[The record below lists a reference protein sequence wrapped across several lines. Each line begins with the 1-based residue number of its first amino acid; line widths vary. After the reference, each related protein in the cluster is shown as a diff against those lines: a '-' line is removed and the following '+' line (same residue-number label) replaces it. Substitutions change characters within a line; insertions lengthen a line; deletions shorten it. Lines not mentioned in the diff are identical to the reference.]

1 MTSQVV
7 LVVKKPPGNAGDIR
21 DTGSIP
27 ALGRSPGEGH
37 GNSFQYSC
45 LENPMDR
52 GAWRATVDG
61 VAKSQTQLKQLS
73 MHLGNGYCYQH
84 HFTKEETGG
93 QGGLCDLPRVTHVSR
108 VPHLGLA
115 DLKNTA

>member
-7 LVVKKPPGNAGDIR
+7 LVVKNPPANAGDIR
-21 DTGSIP
+21 DTGSAP

-52 GAWRATVDG
+52 GAWQATVYG
-61 VAKSQTQLKQLS
+61 VAKSQT
-73 MHLGNGYCYQH
+73 
-84 HFTKEETGG
+84 
-93 QGGLCDLPRVTHVSR
+93 
-108 VPHLGLA
+108 
-115 DLKNTA
+115 